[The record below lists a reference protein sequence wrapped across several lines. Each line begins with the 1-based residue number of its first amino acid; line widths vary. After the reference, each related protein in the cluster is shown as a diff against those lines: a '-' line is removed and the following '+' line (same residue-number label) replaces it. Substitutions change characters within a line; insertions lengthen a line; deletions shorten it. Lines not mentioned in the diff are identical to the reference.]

1 MPAPLPKAWLKQ
13 GREKS
18 LRRRHPWVFSGAI
31 ERVDGKPDS
40 GASVEIVTAAG
51 ELLGRAAYSP
61 ASQIRARVWTFAA
74 DESVDAAF
82 FRRRLVRAVESR
94 RRLGLL
100 QAQGACR
107 LVFSESDGLP
117 GLIVDRYGDHLVCQ
131 FLSAG
136 AEAWRAT
143 IVELLAEICSPRGIY
158 ERSEGG
164 ARHKEGLPSR
174 RGHLAGDE
182 PPREIE
188 IVAADV
194 RFVVDIAN
202 GQKTGAYLDQQRNR
216 ERVAAHSRGSEVLD
230 AFSYTGG
237 FSIVC
242 LRAGAKSAT
251 LMDSSAEAL
260 ALAERETDANGVR
273 ERCSFVVANVFDELR
288 AVRAAGTRFDL
299 VVLDP
304 PKFVHSADQINAGS
318 RGYKDINMLGL
329 TLVRPGGVLA
339 TFSCSGHVD
348 AALFQKIVAG
358 AAVDAGRTAQILER
372 LAQPA
377 DHPVAT
383 EFPEA
388 DYLKGLIL
396 RVH

>member
-1 MPAPLPKAWLKQ
+1 MTQSLPKVWLKP

-31 ERVDGKPDS
+31 ERVEGQPAT
-40 GASVEIVTAAG
+40 GATVDVVASTGDFLA
-51 ELLGRAAYSP
+51 RAAYSP
-61 ASQIRARVWTFAA
+61 SSQIRARAWTFSAKEA
-74 DESVDAAF
+74 VDAAF
-82 FRRRLVRAVESR
+82 FRRRLARAVESR
-94 RRLGLL
+94 RKLGMLD
-100 QAQGACR
+100 AGAACR

-117 GLIVDRYGDHLVCQ
+117 GVIVDRYGDYLACQ

-136 AEAWRAT
+136 ADAWRET
-143 IVELLAEICSPRGIY
+143 LVPLLEELCSPRGVF

-164 ARHKEGLPSR
+164 ARHKEGLDSR
-174 RGHLAGDE
+174 RGVLAGAA
-182 PPREIE
+182 PPADLE
-188 IVAADV
+188 VAAGGA
-194 RFVVDIAN
+194 RFVVDIAS

-216 ERVAAHSRGSEVLD
+216 KRVAAHARDAEMLD

-237 FSIVC
+237 FSIAC
-242 LRAGAKSAT
+242 LRAGARRAT
-251 LMDSSAEAL
+251 LVDSSAEAL
-260 ALAERETDANGVR
+260 ALAARDTAVNGVAD
-273 ERCSFVVANVFDELR
+273 RCTFVTADVFEELR
-288 AVRAAGTRFDL
+288 KLKREGKQFDV

-304 PKFVHSADQINAGS
+304 PKFVHSADQVASGS

-329 TLVRPGGVLA
+329 QLVRPGGTLA

-358 AAVDAGRTAQILER
+358 AAVDAGRDAQILER
-372 LAQPA
+372 LSQPA
-377 DHPVAT
+377 DHPIAT